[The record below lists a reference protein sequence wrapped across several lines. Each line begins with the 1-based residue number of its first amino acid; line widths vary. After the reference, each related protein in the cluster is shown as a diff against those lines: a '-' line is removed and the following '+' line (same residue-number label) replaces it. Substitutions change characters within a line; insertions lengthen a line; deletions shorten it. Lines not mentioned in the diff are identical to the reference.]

1 MAEYQWS
8 HEIAHH
14 LERDWWTIF
23 NLNVKVGHTF
33 TPVLGPNQDP
43 EINWFL
49 LSVNDSLYASIFLL
63 QAPALNLNVNIKGL
77 LILALKS
84 QHVSHLT
91 FADFPK

>member
-43 EINWFL
+43 EIN
-49 LSVNDSLYASIFLL
+49 
-63 QAPALNLNVNIKGL
+63 
-77 LILALKS
+77 
-84 QHVSHLT
+84 
-91 FADFPK
+91 